1 MPPTVTKRAIDVD
14 RHVAARI
21 RERRIMVGLTQ
32 QELAERVGITY
43 QQLHK
48 YERAINRISAGRLFE
63 IARELNVAPTYF
75 FDGLGETEVPADVR
89 QRMALE
95 LAKNAS
101 AMSEQHL
108 EALAAVTRAL
118 AAGVGSAD

>member
-32 QELAERVGITY
+32 QELADRVGITY

-48 YERAINRISAGRLFE
+48 YERAINRISSGRLFE
-63 IARELNVAPTYF
+63 IARELNVAPSYF
-75 FDGLGETEVPADVR
+75 FDGLGETEAPVDVR

-95 LAKNAS
+95 LAKNAA

-118 AAGVGSAD
+118 AAGGG

>member
-63 IARELNVAPTYF
+63 RCRRTC
-75 FDGLGETEVPADVR
+75 
-89 QRMALE
+89 
-95 LAKNAS
+95 
-101 AMSEQHL
+101 
-108 EALAAVTRAL
+108 
-118 AAGVGSAD
+118 GSGWRSSWRRTPRR

>member
-1 MPPTVTKRAIDVD
+1 MSPSDKKKAIDIEY
-14 RHVAARI
+14 HVASRI

-32 QELAERVGITY
+32 QELADRVGITY

-63 IARELNVAPTYF
+63 IARELNVHPSYF
-75 FDGLGETEVPADVR
+75 FEGLGDTPASPDLR

-95 LAKNAS
+95 LAKNA
-101 AMSEQHL
+101 AQMDEHHL

-118 AAGVGSAD
+118 AAGGA